1 MIPSAFSFFNI
12 KPKTRFERKGLKDKV
27 AIEKNRISQRVGHA
41 ARMQNANMPPTSAG
55 LTSLEPTGASYIS
68 NADRFHS
75 DTAGEA
81 YEERQKSIQRM
92 KETTEYR
99 RNKMTE
105 REETRWNEIETKQ
118 QTEEQ
123 YWHIVREQ
131 GLKAKKNKSLV
142 AFDITNL
149 QYHQNIAGEHQ
160 KYLDDVVRY
169 RAQARTRNLV
179 LLSDSRAPYN
189 ILNGQERY
197 IPPAPKEVQKP
208 GIPVTARDYEQ
219 MEGVDHRKL
228 QNEKIHF

>member
-81 YEERQKSIQRM
+81 YEERQKSIQKM
-92 KETTEYR
+92 KQAIQYR
-99 RNKMTE
+99 SNKMTE
-105 REETRWNEIETKQ
+105 REETRWNTIESKQ
-118 QTEEQ
+118 QEDER
-123 YWHIVREQ
+123 YWQMVREQ
-131 GLKAKKNKSLV
+131 GIKAKKNQSQV
-142 AFDITNL
+142 AYDITNL

-160 KYLDDVVRY
+160 KYLDDMVRF

-197 IPPAPKEVQKP
+197 IPPAPRDVIKP
-208 GIPVTARDYEQ
+208 HGPQSVRESELMGDI
-219 MEGVDHRKL
+219 DHRRL
-228 QNEKIHF
+228 LSPEP